1 MIGKI
6 DWLIEQCFTSPPTQY
21 KLYGRRFFYRSK
33 DPINSIKVLKERM
46 IGESETRDVIT
57 IQYERRFNV
66 DYLPEFYTIPYSF
79 NNVVDMRNV
88 QQIDIEIE
96 IKWVNVKHN

>member
-1 MIGKI
+1 
-6 DWLIEQCFTSPPTQY
+6 
-21 KLYGRRFFYRSK
+21 
-33 DPINSIKVLKERM
+33 M

-96 IKWVNVKHN
+96 IK